1 MKKIKVVIIGA
12 GFAGIALAKG
22 LANKDYFE
30 VVILDKKNHHL
41 FHPLLYQVASASL
54 SPGDISMPIREIL
67 SHAKNIKVHMQE
79 VVSIDKDLKV
89 IECKSGDEYQYDYLA
104 VATGSKPFYFGNDDW
119 EKSAPG
125 LKTLTDAL
133 SIRDRVLNSFEK
145 EEIKLNQE
153 EKKLNIVIIGGGLTG
168 VELAGAFAEVA
179 YKTLVN
185 EYHDFDPKLTK
196 IYLIEG
202 GQHILSSYSHPTSEK
217 AKNYLE
223 KLGVIVLTDEVV
235 EEIGDDYIK
244 TKSQKIE
251 SKNIIWAAGNR
262 ATKLISKL
270 GVEQD
275 RMGRAIVE
283 KDLSLKDFPE
293 IFILGDAANFQSL
306 DGSPLPSLAPV
317 AAQQGKHLAKQL
329 LKNKRFAFKYLDK
342 GSMATVG
349 KYKAVLEWKGVKL
362 AGPIAWL
369 AWSLVHIFFLI
380 NFRNKVMVF
389 MQWAWSLLSNKRR
402 IRIIK

>member
-22 LANKDYFE
+22 LANKDSFE

-79 VVSIDKDLKV
+79 VVSIDKDINVVK
-89 IECKSGDEYQYDYLA
+89 CKSGDKYQYDYLA
-104 VATGSKPFYFGNDDW
+104 VATGSRPFYFGNDNW
-119 EKSAPG
+119 KKNAPG

-133 SIRDRVLNSFEK
+133 NIRDRVLDSFEK
-145 EEIKLNQE
+145 EEIKLNE
-153 EKKLNIVIIGGGLTG
+153 KEKKLNIVIIGGGPTG

-202 GQHILSSYSHPTSEK
+202 GQQILSSYTHPTSEK
-217 AKNYLE
+217 ARKYLE
-223 KLGVIVLTDEVV
+223 DLGVKVLTDEVV
-235 EEIGDDYIK
+235 EDIGDDYVQ
-244 TKSQKIE
+244 TKNQRIE

-270 GVEQD
+270 GVKQD
-275 RMGRAIVE
+275 RMGRAVVE
-283 KDLSLKDFPE
+283 KDLSLKDYPN
-293 IFILGDAANFQSL
+293 IYILGDAASFKSQ

-317 AAQQGKHLAKQL
+317 AAQQGKHLAQQL
-329 LKNKRFAFKYLDK
+329 LKDRRFVFKYLDK

-349 KYKAVLEWKGVKL
+349 KYKAVLEWKGIKL
-362 AGPIAWL
+362 TGPIAWL

-389 MQWAWSLLSNKRR
+389 MQWAWSLISNKRR